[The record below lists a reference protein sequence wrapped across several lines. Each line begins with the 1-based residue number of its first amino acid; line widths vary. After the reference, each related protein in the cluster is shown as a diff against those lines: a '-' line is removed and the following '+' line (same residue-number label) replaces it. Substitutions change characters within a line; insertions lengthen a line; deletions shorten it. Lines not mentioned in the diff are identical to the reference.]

1 MNITKQESDLIKS
14 LLILWDKTYD
24 AGPCKPH
31 CDCERCR
38 VFDEAGDHSFQVF
51 AGLKDKVDKFV

>member
-1 MNITKQESDLIKS
+1 MNVTKQESDLIKS

-38 VFDEAGDHSFQVF
+38 ALDEAGEHHYLVF
-51 AGLKDKVDKFV
+51 DSLKEKTDKFV